1 MSHRYHIGL
10 TLVSHR
16 YHINIT
22 SVSHQPDAQIIAYYL
37 RGAPQ
42 AIFLYYLRE
51 PPGCSTYRILPPRRA
66 AGDFFILPPRASR
79 EPNYFTIKS
88 CRGRSEIFHWKNRAK
103 IAIVFLMH
111 TDGFMVFTSQIRR
124 DVRRPTAGGAGGEK
138 SLAAPSYCG
147 ILAHSFA
154 RTHDTCTKTKPKS
167 ISRLGSLKDSPPQP
181 PI

>member
-16 YHINIT
+16 CHINIT

-88 CRGRSEIFHWKNRAK
+88 CRGRSEIFHWKNSKENRTFFSYSYWM
-103 IAIVFLMH
+103 IY
-111 TDGFMVFTSQIRR
+111 GFYESNSPGARR
-124 DVRRPTAGGAGGEK
+124 GGSKHRVLVICSSPFNRR
-138 SLAAPSYCG
+138 S
-147 ILAHSFA
+147 
-154 RTHDTCTKTKPKS
+154 
-167 ISRLGSLKDSPPQP
+167 KDP
-181 PI
+181 